1 MVALLLFW
9 LFLCSAMGMIF
20 MAGGKIERAFAAMIV
35 FSVCATYLLNSELG
49 WDKAQAYVV
58 LIDGLA
64 LIVALLLISVTNAHW
79 PIWFA
84 AFHAIAVATGIAQ
97 LVFPND
103 VPAVYTNMQG
113 FWFFPA
119 VTSMVIGVM
128 LDNRA
133 NSKTV

>member
-9 LFLCSAMGMIF
+9 LFLCSAMVIMF
-20 MAGGKIERAFAAMIV
+20 AAGGKVERWFAGMIGL
-35 FSVCATYLLNSELG
+35 SVIATYLLNYELG
-49 WDKAQAYVV
+49 WDKAHTYVV
-58 LIDGLA
+58 LVDGFA
-64 LIVALLLISVTNAHW
+64 LIVALWLISVTKAHW
-79 PIWFA
+79 PIWFS

-97 LVFPND
+97 LVFPNE

-128 LDNRA
+128 LDNQA
-133 NSKTV
+133 NSRAG